1 MKSTVFIKSEKI
13 WMRLGQTDCLQ
24 KIGLDWFRVGAS
36 FGIRVEINGVIR
48 NVPISENNADYK
60 FIKSRV
66 DAGTLTIA
74 DAD

>member
-1 MKSTVFIKSEKI
+1 MEIKNAKYTVFDGVK
-13 WMRLGQTDCLQ
+13 
-24 KIGLDWFRVGAS
+24 V
-36 FGIRVEINGVIR
+36 GIRVEINGVIR

>member
-1 MKSTVFIKSEKI
+1 MLADTDNNKVELKNAKYTVFDGVK
-13 WMRLGQTDCLQ
+13 
-24 KIGLDWFRVGAS
+24 VG
-36 FGIRVEINGVIR
+36 INVEINGVIR